1 MGRESHRLNENKR
14 QGGRVNLTALPA
26 RLNTQT
32 APLQPLRTAM
42 PSYTAPTK
50 DTQFVLHDV
59 LNIKD
64 AGIPGYDELELDFTG
79 AVLEEAGKIARDVLH
94 PLNVVGDT
102 EGCRLENGVVYTP
115 TGFKAAFEQVKEGG
129 WPGLDMPEQY
139 GGQNMPYVIGTA
151 VGEFFSGANQA
162 FTMYQGLTHG
172 AASAILAHGTDAQK
186 DTYLP
191 KMVSC
196 EWTGTMNLTEPH
208 CGTDL
213 GLMRT
218 KAEPQDDGSYKITG
232 QKIFISAG
240 DHDMS
245 DNVIHLVL
253 AKIPGGPEGIK
264 GVSLFIV
271 PKFIVN
277 EDGTPG
283 ERNGVSVGK
292 IEEKMGIHGNSTCVM
307 NYDAATGWLL
317 GDMHK
322 GMRAMFTMMNEARL
336 GVGMQGLAQAE
347 AAYQNAVEYA
357 KDRLQG
363 RDVTGA
369 KNPDGPADPLIVHP
383 DIRRNLMDQK
393 SFAEGARAFILW
405 GATMIDK
412 AHRSEDKDADGLISL
427 LTPVIKGFLTDKG
440 YDMTV
445 QAQQVYGG
453 HGYIEEWGMS
463 QYTRD
468 ARIAM
473 IYEGANGVQ
482 ALDLV
487 GRKLAQDGGKHVM
500 AFFDMVK
507 GFCKENAEIS
517 EDYAKDF
524 IEPLKA
530 ASKDLQ
536 AAGMYFMQNGM
547 KNPNNALAGSTDF
560 MHMFGHVCL
569 GLMWA
574 MMGKAA
580 QKALDEGA
588 SDAAF
593 YETKLATGRYYM
605 ARQLPATKL
614 HLARIETGADT
625 VMALDA
631 AQF

>member
-1 MGRESHRLNENKR
+1 
-14 QGGRVNLTALPA
+14 
-26 RLNTQT
+26 
-32 APLQPLRTAM
+32 M
-42 PSYTAPTK
+42 PGYTPPTK
-50 DTQFVLHDV
+50 DMQFILHNV
-59 LNIKD
+59 LNVT
-64 AGIPGYDELELDFTG
+64 GQTIPGYDELEADFTS
-79 AVLEEAGKIARDVLH
+79 AILEEAGKLTSEVLA

-102 EGCRLENGVVYTP
+102 EGCRLENGVVRTP
-115 TGFKAAFEQVKEGG
+115 TGFKAAFEKVKEGG
-129 WPGLDMPEQY
+129 WPGLDMPEEF
-139 GGQNMPYVIGTA
+139 GGQNMPCVIGTA
-151 VGEFFSGANQA
+151 VGEMFSSANMA

-172 AASAILAHGTDAQK
+172 AASAILAHGSQQQK
-186 DTYLP
+186 ETYLP
-191 KMVSC
+191 KMVAC
-196 EWTGTMNLTEPH
+196 DWTGTMNLTEPH

-240 DHDMS
+240 EHDMS
-245 DNVIHLVL
+245 DNIIHLVL
-253 AKIPGGPEGIK
+253 AKISGAPEGIK

-271 PKFIVN
+271 PKFLVN
-277 EDGTPG
+277 EDGSLG
-283 ERNGVSVGK
+283 ERNGVAVGK

-307 NYDAATGWLL
+307 NYDGATGYLL
-317 GDMHK
+317 GEEHK

-336 GVGMQGLAQAE
+336 GVGMQGLSQAE
-347 AAYQNAVEYA
+347 VAYQNALEYA

-383 DIRRNLMDQK
+383 DIRRSLMDQK
-393 SFAEGARAFILW
+393 SFAEAARAFILW
-405 GATMIDK
+405 GSTMIDA
-412 AHRSEDKDADGLISL
+412 AHRSGDADADGLVSL
-427 LTPVIKGFLTDKG
+427 LTPVIKGFLTDQG
-440 YDMTV
+440 YDMTIK
-445 QAQQVYGG
+445 AQQVYGG

-463 QYTRD
+463 QFTRD

-500 AFFDMVK
+500 AFFELVK
-507 GFCKENAEIS
+507 SFIKENAGQDEAF
-517 EDYAKDF
+517 DAQF
-524 IEPLKA
+524 LEPLKS

-547 KNPNNALAGSTDF
+547 KNPNNALSGSYDF
-560 MHMFGHVCL
+560 MHLFGHVCL

-574 MMGKAA
+574 KMGKAA
-580 QKALDEGA
+580 RDALASGA
-588 SDAAF
+588 SDVAF
-593 YETKLATGRYYM
+593 YETKLNTGRYYM
-605 ARQLPATKL
+605 ARQLPGTAL
-614 HLARIETGADT
+614 HLSRIQTGADT

-631 AQF
+631 ANF

>member
-1 MGRESHRLNENKR
+1 
-14 QGGRVNLTALPA
+14 
-26 RLNTQT
+26 
-32 APLQPLRTAM
+32 M
-42 PSYTAPTK
+42 PSYTPPTK
-50 DTQFVLHDV
+50 DMQFVLHDV
-59 LNIKD
+59 LNISGSD
-64 AGIPGYDELELDFTG
+64 IPGYDDLDADFT
-79 AVLEEAGKIARDVLH
+79 AAILDEAGKLTSEVLA
-94 PLNVVGDT
+94 PLNVVGDK

-115 TGFKAAFEQVKEGG
+115 TGFKEAFEHVKEGG
-129 WPGLDMPEQY
+129 WTGLDMPEEF
-139 GGQNMPYVIGTA
+139 GGQNMPYVMGTA
-151 VGEFFSGANQA
+151 VGEMFSSANMA

-172 AASAILAHGTDAQK
+172 AASAILAHGSQAQK
-186 DTYLP
+186 ETYLP

-218 KAEPQDDGSYKITG
+218 KAEQQDDGSYKISG

-240 DHDMS
+240 EHDMAE
-245 DNVIHLVL
+245 NIIHLVL
-253 AKIPGGPEGIK
+253 AKIVGGPEGIK

-271 PKFIVN
+271 PKFHVN
-277 EDGTPG
+277 EDGTLG
-283 ERNGVSVGK
+283 ARNGVAVGN

-307 NYDAATGWLL
+307 NYDGATGYLI
-317 GDMHK
+317 GQEHK

-336 GVGMQGLAQAE
+336 GVGMQGVSQAE
-347 AAYQNAVEYA
+347 VAYQNALDYA

-363 RDVTGA
+363 RDVTGV
-369 KNPDGPADPLIVHP
+369 KNPEGPADPLIVHP
-383 DIRRNLMDQK
+383 DIRRSLMDQK
-393 SFAEGARAFILW
+393 SFVEGARAFILW
-405 GATMIDK
+405 GATMIDA
-412 AHRSEDKDADGLISL
+412 AHRAGDKDADGLVSL
-427 LTPVIKGFLTDKG
+427 LTPIIKGFLSDVG
-440 YDMTV
+440 YENTIK
-445 QAQQVYGG
+445 AQQVYGG

-500 AFFDMVK
+500 AFFERVK
-507 GFCKENAEIS
+507 SFIKDNAGQDDAFDKEFL
-517 EDYAKDF
+517 D
-524 IEPLKA
+524 PLKA

-547 KNPNNALAGSTDF
+547 TNPNNALSGSYDF

-574 MMGKAA
+574 QMGKAA
-580 QKALDEGA
+580 RDALAGGTTDPE
-588 SDAAF
+588 F
-593 YETKLATGRYYM
+593 YQTKLATGRYYM
-605 ARQLPATKL
+605 ARQLPATAL
-614 HLARIETGADT
+614 HLTRIQSGGDT
-625 VMALDA
+625 VMALEA
-631 AQF
+631 ANF

>member
-1 MGRESHRLNENKR
+1 
-14 QGGRVNLTALPA
+14 
-26 RLNTQT
+26 
-32 APLQPLRTAM
+32 M
-42 PSYTAPTK
+42 PVYTAPIK
-50 DTQFVLHDV
+50 DAQFILHDV
-59 LNIKD
+59 LKVSE
-64 AGIPGYDELELDFTG
+64 AATPGYGDLERDFT
-79 AVLEEAGKIARDVLH
+79 AAILEEAGKISTAVLH
-94 PLNVVGDT
+94 PLNVVGDQ
-102 EGCRLENGVVYTP
+102 EGCKLENGLVSTP

-129 WPGLDMPEQY
+129 WTGLDMPEQY
-139 GGQNMPYVIGTA
+139 GGQNMPYVLGTA
-151 VGEFFSGANQA
+151 VGEMFSSANQA
-162 FTMYQGLTHG
+162 FVMYQGLTHG
-172 AASAILAHGTDAQK
+172 AAAAILAHGSDQQK

-218 KAEPQDDGSYKITG
+218 KAEPQDDGSYKVSG

-240 DHDMS
+240 DHDMA
-245 DNVIHLVL
+245 DNIIHLVL
-253 AKIPGGPEGIK
+253 AKIPGGPDGIK

-271 PKFIVN
+271 PKFVVK

-283 ERNGVSVGK
+283 ARNGVSVGN
-292 IEEKMGIHGNSTCVM
+292 IEKKMGIHGNSTCVM
-307 NYDAATGWLL
+307 NYDEATGYLL
-317 GDMHK
+317 GDAHE

-336 GVGMQGLAQAE
+336 GVGMQGVSQAE

-363 RDVTGA
+363 RDVTGV

-383 DIRRNLMDQK
+383 DIRRSLMDQK
-393 SFAEGARAFILW
+393 SFVEGGRAFLLW
-405 GATMIDK
+405 GSTMIDQ
-412 AHRSEDKDADGLISL
+412 AHRDGNKDADGLVSL
-427 LTPVIKGFLTDKG
+427 LTSVIKGFLSDEG

-445 QAQQVYGG
+445 KAQQVFGG
-453 HGYIEEWGMS
+453 HGYIEEHGMS

-468 ARIAM
+468 ARIAQ

-487 GRKLAQDGGKHVM
+487 GRKLAVDGGKHLM
-500 AFFDMVK
+500 AFFELVK
-507 GFCKENAEIS
+507 RFCKDNAELN
-517 EDYAKDF
+517 EDYAKSY

-536 AAGMYFMQNGM
+536 AASMYFMQNGM
-547 KNPNNALAGSTDF
+547 KNPNNALSGSYDF

-574 MMGKAA
+574 QMGKAA
-580 QKALDEGA
+580 IEALDAGA

-593 YETKLATGRYYM
+593 YETKIATGRYYM
-605 ARQLPATKL
+605 ARRLPATKL

-631 AQF
+631 ASF

>member
-1 MGRESHRLNENKR
+1 
-14 QGGRVNLTALPA
+14 
-26 RLNTQT
+26 
-32 APLQPLRTAM
+32 M
-42 PSYTAPTK
+42 PSYTPPTK
-50 DTQFVLHDV
+50 DMQFILHDV
-59 LNIKD
+59 LNVTGSD
-64 AGIPGYDELELDFTG
+64 IPGYDELEADFTS
-79 AVLEEAGKIARDVLH
+79 AILEEAGKLTSGILA
-94 PLNVVGDT
+94 PLNVVGDK

-129 WPGLDMPEQY
+129 WPGLDMPEEF

-151 VGEFFSGANQA
+151 VGEMFSSANMA

-172 AASAILAHGTDAQK
+172 AASAILAHGSQEQK
-186 DTYLP
+186 ETYLP

-240 DHDMS
+240 EHDLAE
-245 DNVIHLVL
+245 NIIHLVL
-253 AKIPGGPEGIK
+253 AKIVGGPEGIK

-271 PKFIVN
+271 PKYLVK
-277 EDGTPG
+277 EDGSLG
-283 ERNGVSVGK
+283 ARNGVAVGN

-307 NYDAATGWLL
+307 NYDGATGYLI
-317 GDMHK
+317 GEEHK

-336 GVGMQGLAQAE
+336 GVGMQGLSQAE
-347 AAYQNAVEYA
+347 AAYQNALEYA

-363 RDVTGA
+363 RDVTGV

-383 DIRRNLMDQK
+383 DIRRSLMDQK

-405 GATMIDK
+405 GATMIDA
-412 AHRSEDKDADGLISL
+412 AHRAGDKDADGIVSL
-427 LTPVIKGFLTDKG
+427 LTPVIKGFLTDVG
-440 YDMTV
+440 YDNTV
-445 QAQQVYGG
+445 KAQQVYGG

-500 AFFDMVK
+500 AFFDLVK
-507 GFCKENAEIS
+507 TFIKESAGQDEAFDK
-517 EDYAKDF
+517 EF
-524 IEPLKA
+524 LEPLKA

-536 AAGMYFMQNGM
+536 AAGMYFMQQGM
-547 KNPNNALAGSTDF
+547 KNPNNALSGSYDF

-574 MMGKAA
+574 RMGKAA
-580 QKALDEGA
+580 REALAAGT
-588 SDAAF
+588 SDPEF
-593 YETKLATGRYYM
+593 FETKLATGRYYM
-605 ARQLPATKL
+605 ARQLPATAL
-614 HLARIETGADT
+614 HLTRIQSGGDT
-625 VMALDA
+625 VMALEA
-631 AQF
+631 ANF